1 MIAGPSPLTL
11 KAGANVLS
19 VLVVFGLIFN
29 VRPALAQFEQRA
41 SAPAAGT
48 SQAVPQRPASIPY
61 RMTPADLALDC
72 PRLTG
77 RIRVRIR
84 QIRASINDAP
94 TSSLSRGLQAATVP
108 VFGGS
113 SFGID
118 PRADVASE
126 LGQVEAY
133 NKRLTEKNC
142 AAFDLDDVLAP
153 GNRADPKPARRTNV
167 PAKGATPAA
176 AQVPAA
182 R

>member
-1 MIAGPSPLTL
+1 MIAGPSPLTP
-11 KAGANVLS
+11 KAGATVLP

-29 VRPALAQFEQRA
+29 VRPGLAQFEQRA
-41 SAPAAGT
+41 SAP
-48 SQAVPQRPASIPY
+48 SQAAPQRPASIPY
-61 RMTPADLALDC
+61 KMTPADLALDC

-108 VFGGS
+108 VLGGS

-133 NKRLTEKNC
+133 NKRLNEKNC

-153 GNRADPKPARRTNV
+153 GNRSDPKPVRRTNV
-167 PAKGATPAA
+167 PAKGAAPAA